1 VKIAYFEAFAGAS
14 GNMILGAIL
23 DAGLELERLQEG
35 LKTLPITGYTI
46 SSTKV
51 KKRGIAGTF
60 VDVKV
65 EGPQEER
72 KLPDIERIIL
82 ESALPERVKT
92 LSLKVFRRLAEAEA
106 KVHNMP
112 VEEVHFHEVGA
123 VDAIVDVVGSILG
136 LELLGVEEVYV
147 SPLHLGYGMVK
158 SAHGLLPVPAPA
170 TIELIKGVPVY
181 GWDVEAELLTPTG
194 AAILTTLAC
203 SFGNPP
209 PFKLEKVGYGAGFW
223 DLPFPNLLRL
233 CIGEKEEPGYAATI
247 ELIKGVP
254 VYGWDVEAEL
264 LTPTGAAILTTLAC
278 SFGSPP
284 PFKLEKVGYGAGFW
298 DLPFPNL
305 LRLCIGE
312 KEAPGYEE
320 DYVTVLEANIDDMNP
335 QWFDHL
341 IERLL
346 EAGALD
352 AYLSPIQ
359 MKKGRPGVKLGV
371 IVQEEKLEPVLDA
384 IFRESTTIGVRAYR
398 VKRWKLER
406 EEIPVLT
413 PFGEVRVKVAHRGG
427 QILNIAPEYED
438 CRKLA
443 KERGVALKEIYQAAL
458 EEAWKRVRDGP
469 DGAI

>member
-1 VKIAYFEAFAGAS
+1 MKIAYFEAFAGAS

-35 LKTLPITGYTI
+35 LRALQLTGYTI
-46 SSTKV
+46 SATKV

-72 KLPDIERIIL
+72 RLPDIERIIL

-92 LSLKVFRRLAEAEA
+92 LSLKAFRRLAEAEA
-106 KVHNMP
+106 KVHNIP

-170 TIELIKGVPVY
+170 TM
-181 GWDVEAELLTPTG
+181 
-194 AAILTTLAC
+194 
-203 SFGNPP
+203 
-209 PFKLEKVGYGAGFW
+209 
-223 DLPFPNLLRL
+223 
-233 CIGEKEEPGYAATI
+233 

-284 PFKLEKVGYGAGFW
+284 PFKLEKLGYGAGFW

-312 KEAPGYEE
+312 KEAHGYEE

-371 IVQEEKLEPVLDA
+371 IVQEEKLGPVLDA

-398 VKRWKLER
+398 AKRWKLER
-406 EEIPVLT
+406 EEITVLT
-413 PFGEVRVKVAHRGG
+413 QFGEVKVKVARRGG

-443 KERGVALKEIYQAAL
+443 KERGVALKEVYQAAL
-458 EEAWKRVRDGP
+458 GEARKQVRRGL

>member
-1 VKIAYFEAFAGAS
+1 MKIAYFEAFAGAS

-23 DAGLELERLQEG
+23 DAGLELEKLQEG
-35 LKTLPITGYTI
+35 LRALPIGGYTI
-46 SSTKV
+46 SASKV

-60 VDVKV
+60 VEVKV
-65 EGPQEER
+65 DEPQEER
-72 KLPDIERIIL
+72 RLSDIERMIL
-82 ESALPERVKT
+82 DSSLPERVKT
-92 LSLKVFRRLAEAEA
+92 WSLKVFRRLAEAEA
-106 KVHNMP
+106 KVHNVP

-147 SPLHLGYGMVK
+147 SPLRLGYGMVK

-170 TIELIKGVPVY
+170 TM
-181 GWDVEAELLTPTG
+181 
-194 AAILTTLAC
+194 
-203 SFGNPP
+203 
-209 PFKLEKVGYGAGFW
+209 
-223 DLPFPNLLRL
+223 
-233 CIGEKEEPGYAATI
+233 

-312 KEAPGYEE
+312 REAFGYEE
-320 DYVTVLEANIDDMNP
+320 DYTTVLEANIDDMNP
-335 QWFDHL
+335 QWFDNL
-341 IERLL
+341 MERLL

-352 AYLSPIQ
+352 VYLAPIQ

-371 IVQEEKLEPVLDA
+371 IVQGEKIEPVLDV
-384 IFRESTTIGVRAYR
+384 IFSESTTIGVRAYQVR
-398 VKRWKLER
+398 RWKLER

-413 PFGEVRVKVAHRGG
+413 PFGEVRVKVARKGS

-438 CRKLA
+438 CRRLA
-443 KERGVALKEIYQAAL
+443 KEKGVALKEVYQAAM
-458 EEAWKRVRDGP
+458 EEARKLVRGGQG
-469 DGAI
+469 GAS